1 MKQKHMHIRI
11 PMYFI
16 GLFIMTAGVALSVKS
31 NLGVSPVSSI
41 PYTITCVWGIEM
53 GKATILFHIV
63 LVILQILLLRKDFKT
78 VNLLQIIVGIIFG
91 YFTTFCNYLVTFL
104 PTPDNYVIRI
114 IMMLISTVLIAFGI
128 FLYLPADIIPLAGE
142 GAMSAVSH
150 VSGMEFAKVKVR
162 FDCSM
167 VVISMITCLIALH
180 SLGSVGIGTVVAAVL
195 VGTVLGFINK
205 LIGDKRDRLLGKI
218 PDENADENVLKDNE
232 KQNYVITI
240 SREFGSGGRD
250 IGKLI
255 ANELGFK
262 YYDSELIKLAAEK
275 SGFTPEFVQANEQSL
290 KNPILHD
297 FFEWYATPVDKSDL
311 PKVDQLYQKEKE
323 IIRDLPEK
331 SSCVIVGRLAN
342 HILKDY
348 KKSYHIFISAD
359 IDTEIH
365 KTMQR
370 ENLSSKEAEHKVKQV
385 NHERAVHCRYFTK
398 TEWGKADN
406 YNLMIRSSDFGYEQT
421 ANLIINSFKA
431 KFKSSG
437 F

>member
-1 MKQKHMHIRI
+1 MNQKHMQIRI

-63 LVILQILLLRKDFKT
+63 LVILQILLLRKNFKAI
-78 VNLLQIIVGIIFG
+78 NLLQVIVGIIFG
-91 YFTTFCNYLVTFL
+91 YFTTFCNYMASFL
-104 PTPDNYVIRI
+104 PTPDNYPVRI
-114 IMMLISTVLIAFGI
+114 AMMLISTILVAFGI
-128 FLYLPADIIPLAGE
+128 FLYLPADLIPLAGE
-142 GAMSAVSH
+142 GAMSAVSRIT
-150 VSGMEFAKVKVR
+150 GMAFSKVKVH

-167 VVISMITCLIALH
+167 VIISLVTCITALH
-180 SLGSVGIGTVVAAVL
+180 SLGSVGLGTVAAAIL
-195 VGTVLGFINK
+195 VGTILGFINK
-205 LIGDKRDRLLGKI
+205 LIGDKRDRLLEKI
-218 PDENADENVLKDNE
+218 PDTASDKEITSDDKNP
-232 KQNYVITI
+232 NYGITI

-275 SGFTPEFVQANEQSL
+275 SGFAPEFIEENEQAL

-297 FFEWYATPVDKSDL
+297 FFEWYATPVDQSDL

-323 IIRDLPEK
+323 VICELPTK
-331 SSCVIVGRLAN
+331 SSCVIVGRLTN
-342 HILKDY
+342 CILKDY
-348 KKSYHIFISAD
+348 KKAYHIFINADESA
-359 IDTEIH
+359 EIE

-370 ENLSSKEAEHKVKQV
+370 ENISSKEAEYKVKKV
-385 NHERAVHCRYFTK
+385 NRERANHCKYFTK
-398 TEWGKADN
+398 TDWGKAVN
-406 YNLMIRSSDFGYEQT
+406 YNLMIRSSDLGYEQT
-421 ANLIINSFKA
+421 ANIIINAFKA
-431 KFKSSG
+431 KFNI
-437 F
+437 

>member
-63 LVILQILLLRKDFKT
+63 LVILQLLLLRKDFKAI
-78 VNLLQIIVGIIFG
+78 NLLQVIIGIIFG
-91 YFTTFCNYLVTFL
+91 YFTTFCNYMASFL
-104 PTPDNYVIRI
+104 PTPDNYPVRI
-114 IMMLISTVLIAFGI
+114 AMMLISTVLVAFGI
-128 FLYLPADIIPLAGE
+128 FLYLPADLIPLAGE

-150 VSGMEFAKVKVR
+150 ITGMEFSKVKVR

-167 VVISMITCLIALH
+167 VIISLVTCLTALH
-180 SLGSVGIGTVVAAVL
+180 SLGSVGLGTVAAAIL
-195 VGTVLGFINK
+195 VGTILGFINK

-218 PDENADENVLKDNE
+218 PDANSDREITSDDKNP
-232 KQNYVITI
+232 NYVITI

-275 SGFTPEFVQANEQSL
+275 SGFTPEFVEKNEQAL

-297 FFEWYATPVDKSDL
+297 FFEWYATPVDQSDL
-311 PKVDQLYQKEKE
+311 PKVDQLYKKEKE
-323 IIRDLPEK
+323 VICELPTK

-348 KKSYHIFISAD
+348 KKSYHIFINAD
-359 IDTEIH
+359 AASEIE

-370 ENLSSKEAEHKVKQV
+370 ENISSKEAENKVKKV
-385 NHERAVHCRYFTK
+385 NRERANHCKYFTK
-398 TEWGKADN
+398 TDWGKASN
-406 YNLMIRSSDFGYEQT
+406 YNLMIRSSDLGYEKT
-421 ANLIINSFKA
+421 ADIIINAFKA
-431 KFKSSG
+431 KFNI
-437 F
+437 